1 MVYILDNQ
9 IIPKVCDVSWAPYS
23 SSVFGAVTVD
33 GKVHIYDLSINK
45 YGPVC
50 VQPIVHRKKARLN
63 HIAFNTSHPVILV
76 GDSSG
81 MTHCLKLSPN
91 LRRQNKEIKK
101 ALRDEEFS
109 LVRKLE
115 VKKLERLLEQV
126 SFSQDKDS
134 DDSD

>member
-1 MVYILDNQ
+1 MS
-9 IIPKVCDVSWAPYS
+9 DVSWAPYS
-23 SSVFGAVTVD
+23 STVFAAVTID

-50 VQPIVHRKKARLN
+50 VQPIVQRKKARLN
-63 HIAFNTSHPVILV
+63 HLSFNPSHPVILV

-81 MTHCLKLSPN
+81 VTHCLKMSPN

-101 ALRDEEFS
+101 AAKNKDEN

-115 VKKLERLLEQV
+115 IKKLERLLEQV

-134 DDSD
+134 EESD